1 MFAMLKN
8 YFSEF
13 KILKTVSKEFWLV
26 NAIQFFDGLSYFS
39 VIIVISMYLTENV
52 GFSDYDAG
60 VWQGIFFLFITA
72 FMFTVGSICDAIGV
86 KKSFLFAAFLLMV
99 SRLGMGVGPEMF
111 TGNTL
116 KYVIIGMLL
125 IMSLGTAVLVTN
137 TNTALRHFTTKKNRS
152 TGFNVYYLI
161 MNVGAAI
168 AGFGVTD
175 GFRNWLGTVKGNLA
189 IFTFGFAMSA
199 ICFVAAY
206 MINENNREE
215 KEEPK
220 APGSAKT
227 PIQIFAEVW
236 KEKPFQKLVFFLI
249 LTLGVRLVFTHQT
262 MVMPKYYLRTLY
274 ADFQLGAVN
283 SLNPIIISIGL
294 ILIIPIINK
303 FKIVTLLVVGM
314 GISALS
320 LLFLALPGEWFL
332 AIPGVYNLDQAY
344 YIVIL
349 LQILVFAV
357 GELIFS
363 PRFTEYVA
371 SVAPKDKV
379 ASYMGLS
386 ALPMF
391 IARPLNG
398 FVSGLLIANL
408 CYDGVRAKIDT
419 GNIEYV
425 GSPEFMWMIY
435 FALAILSPIAVIAL
449 KKSLAQ
455 ENVQE
460 NVNET
465 PAAEKAAEEA
475 N

>member
-1 MFAMLKN
+1 MFSMLKN

-99 SRLGMGVGPEMF
+99 SRLGLGIGPEMF
-111 TGNTL
+111 VGDTL
-116 KYVIIGMLL
+116 KYTVIALL
-125 IMSLGTAVLVTN
+125 LVMALGTAVLVTN
-137 TNTALRHFTTKKNRS
+137 TNTALRHFTSKKNRA

-189 IFTFGFAMSA
+189 IFTFGFVMSA
-199 ICFVAAY
+199 ICFAAAY
-206 MINENNREE
+206 FINENNKEE

-220 APGSAKT
+220 AEGAAKT
-227 PIQIFAEVW
+227 PLKIFAEVW

-274 ADFQLGAVN
+274 TDFQLGAVN

-294 ILIIPIINK
+294 ILVIPIINK

-332 AIPGVYNLDQAY
+332 AIPGIQNLNQAY
-344 YIVIL
+344 YLVIL

-408 CYDGVRAKIDT
+408 CYDGVRAKIET
-419 GNIEYV
+419 GNVEYL

-435 FALAILSPIAVIAL
+435 FALAIMSPIAVIAL
-449 KKSLAQ
+449 KKSLSQ
-455 ENVQE
+455 ENID
-460 NVNET
+460 ET
-465 PAAEKAAEEA
+465 PAAEKAAEKA